1 MIDCIRLYSNGIHAY
16 ITTVKVHVFLG
27 EFCVFLCFFAS
38 LLSHVSTATD
48 VPLVFYGL
56 NISLYLGSF
65 GWGQIILHL

>member
-1 MIDCIRLYSNGIHAY
+1 M
-16 ITTVKVHVFLG
+16 F
-27 EFCVFLCFFAS
+27 FCVFFAS
-38 LLSHVSTATD
+38 LLSHLDVSTATD